1 MSKLM
6 LVACLWLTALS
17 AFGQSVSNYQVGT
30 ITAVKPH
37 QFPVESGSDVSS
49 YDVSVRVDDTIY
61 QVLYTPPLGASP
73 IKYAA
78 GRNVLVHVG
87 EKTLRYNNIAGESFE
102 VPIVSRKTASDAK
115 QTRQV
120 SESRSK

>member
-1 MSKLM
+1 MSKL
-6 LVACLWLTALS
+6 LFVACLWFTALS
-17 AFGQSVSNYQVGT
+17 AFGQSASTYQVGT

-37 QFPVESGSDVSS
+37 QFAVESGSDVSS

-78 GRNVLVHVG
+78 GRNLLVLVG

-102 VPIVSRKTASDAK
+102 VPIVSRKAVNDAK

-120 SESRSK
+120 SDSGSK

>member
-1 MSKLM
+1 MF
-6 LVACLWLTALS
+6 VACLWLTGLS
-17 AFGQSVSNYQVGT
+17 AFGQSVSYQVGT

-37 QFPVESGSDVSS
+37 QLAGENSSDVSS

-61 QVLYTPPLGASP
+61 QVLYAPPLGASP

-102 VPIVSRKTASDAK
+102 VPIVSRKAANDVK
-115 QTRQV
+115 QARQV
-120 SESRSK
+120 SDSGSK